1 MFRSRV
7 MKSGRDGLESAPEW
21 TKHNFLR
28 VMTFDGHRG
37 GSGGEITGP
46 DINGQP
52 CNLRC
57 VGGRVQINNNK
68 VNTTE
73 QDNSNGNGKFQLINI
88 IKNENVRNGWAIS
101 GFPVFP
107 FDSMDCGGYF
117 LLWVVP
123 RIFHKLK
130 TSNQFICKF
139 RKGRHSISIH
149 VVHIL
154 CMWVLYFLIEILVQG
169 GSSLK

>member
-7 MKSGRDGLESAPEW
+7 MKSGRGGLESAPEW

-101 GFPVFP
+101 VFLYSLSIRWTVKGTFCWGWCRGF
-107 FDSMDCGGYF
+107 S
-117 LLWVVP
+117 
-123 RIFHKLK
+123 
-130 TSNQFICKF
+130 TN
-139 RKGRHSISIH
+139 
-149 VVHIL
+149 
-154 CMWVLYFLIEILVQG
+154 
-169 GSSLK
+169 